1 MATTIISNRENYL
14 DRIARREFAPSK
26 SNQIALSVLAESVEH
41 PLIRDLYFDRT
52 PNEYEQRAWI
62 NVADLA
68 ESNYATAN
76 AWCLAAFHSTNEQD
90 ITYCTNKALEA
101 DPTHKLAGQF
111 LDAINLGLADRF
123 QQAAAEGGHKAR
135 TIYEAKTELLTIER

>member
-1 MATTIISNRENYL
+1 MAITIISNREDYL

-26 SNQIALSVLAESVEH
+26 SNPIALSVLAESIEH

-90 ITYCTNKALEA
+90 INYYINKALDA

-111 LDAINLGLADRF
+111 LDAINLGLADRL
-123 QQAAAEGGHKAR
+123 QQAAAKGGHKAR

>member
-1 MATTIISNRENYL
+1 MAITIISNREDYL

-26 SNQIALSVLAESVEH
+26 NNPIALGVLVESIEH
-41 PLIRDLYFDRT
+41 PLIRDLYFDRA

-68 ESNYATAN
+68 ESNYAKAN

-90 ITYCTNKALEA
+90 INYCINKALDV

-111 LDAINLGLADRF
+111 LDAINSGLADRL
-123 QQAAAEGGHKAR
+123 QQAAAKGGHKAR

>member
-1 MATTIISNRENYL
+1 MAITIISNREDYL

-26 SNQIALSVLAESVEH
+26 NNPIALGVLAESIEH

-68 ESNYATAN
+68 ESNYAKAN
-76 AWCLAAFHSTNEQD
+76 AWCLAAFHSDTELD
-90 ITYCTNKALEA
+90 INYCTNKALEA

-111 LDAINLGLADRF
+111 LDAINLGLADRL

-135 TIYEAKTELLTIER
+135 TIYEAKTELLIIEH